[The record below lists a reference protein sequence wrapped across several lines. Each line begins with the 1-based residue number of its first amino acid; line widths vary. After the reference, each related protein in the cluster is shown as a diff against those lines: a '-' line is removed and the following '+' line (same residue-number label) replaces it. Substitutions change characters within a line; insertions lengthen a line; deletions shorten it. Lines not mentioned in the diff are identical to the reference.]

1 MYIYI
6 EVALRAE
13 DVCITWL
20 RLVAYRAD
28 ATGPSV
34 QVVCMPMHKYYYLIN
49 LHDVVVKKEKQKKK
63 KNIS

>member
-34 QVVCMPMHKYYYLIN
+34 QVLRMPMHKYYYLIN
-49 LHDVVVKKEKQKKK
+49 LHDVVKKEKQKKK
-63 KNIS
+63 NIL